1 MTDQQYEN
9 KLIAERRAKLD
20 SLREQVGVAFPNAF
34 RPADKA
40 DALQADFGDKA
51 KEELEQL
58 ARPSSI
64 AGRVI
69 RNRGAFI
76 VIQDS
81 SGTIQLYVT
90 KEARAFAKSLDLGD
104 ILGVNGALHKS
115 GKGDLYVQMDDYQL
129 LTKACDHC
137 RISFMVWQIKRC
149 AIVSAM
155 WI

>member
-1 MTDQQYEN
+1 MTDQKDEN
-9 KLIAERRAKLD
+9 KLIAERRAKLT
-20 SLREQVGVAFPNAF
+20 SLREQGGVAFPNEF

-40 DALQADFGDKA
+40 DDLQAEFGEKT

-81 SGTIQLYVT
+81 TGTIQLYVT
-90 KEARAFAKSLDLGD
+90 KEARPFAKKLDLGD
-104 ILGVNGALHKS
+104 IVGINGALHKS
-115 GKGDLYVQMDDYQL
+115 GKGDLYVQMSVRPHSLFERDDL
-129 LTKACDHC
+129 ITPVTL
-137 RISFMVWQIKRC
+137 SW
-149 AIVSAM
+149 
-155 WI
+155 

>member
-1 MTDQQYEN
+1 MTDQQDEN
-9 KLIAERRAKLD
+9 KLIAERRAKLT
-20 SLREQVGVAFPNAF
+20 SLREQDAVAFPNSF

-40 DALQADFGDKA
+40 GDLQAEFGENT

-90 KEARAFAKSLDLGD
+90 KEARPFAKTLDLGD
-104 ILGVNGALHKS
+104 IVGVIGFWQYRS
-115 GKGDLYVQMDDYQL
+115 L
-129 LTKACDHC
+129 LQNAVL
-137 RISFMVWQIKRC
+137 R
-149 AIVSAM
+149 
-155 WI
+155 

>member
-1 MTDQQYEN
+1 MTDQQDEN
-9 KLIAERRAKLD
+9 KLIAERRAKLT
-20 SLREQVGVAFPNAF
+20 SLREQGGVAFPNSF

-40 DALQADFGDKA
+40 GDLQAEFGEKT

-81 SGTIQLYVT
+81 TGTIQLYVT
-90 KEARAFAKSLDLGD
+90 KEARPFAKSLDLGD
-104 ILGVNGALHKS
+104 IVGIGGPLHKS
-115 GKGDLYVQMDDYQL
+115 GKGDLYVQL
-129 LTKACDHC
+129 H
-137 RISFMVWQIKRC
+137 IKI
-149 AIVSAM
+149 AFT
-155 WI
+155 